1 MKQSRDRILTTHTGS
16 LPRPAGLLRRI
27 LEQESGQAVNQ
38 GEFEAEL
45 RAASRE
51 VVRKQVDA
59 SVDILSDGEL
69 SKPGYSTYVKDRL
82 TGFHGEGRF
91 PAIADLAEFPSYAER
106 ELGREGLRVLRTP
119 ACNAPIEYT
128 GQAAL
133 QRDIVNFKASLE
145 GARFEEAFMTAASP
159 GVISLFLENQHYP
172 SHEAYLAALS
182 DAMRVEYEAI
192 HEAGF
197 LLQIDCPDLAMG
209 RHIQFAGKSLDEFRK
224 SAVLHVEALNRA
236 VSGIPAE
243 SMRIH
248 LCWANYEGPHHRDV
262 PLADIVDVVL
272 QARPAG
278 LSFVAANPRHEHEWK
293 VWRDVRL
300 PEGKVLIPGVVD
312 STTNFIEHPELV
324 AERIERFA
332 DIVGPESV
340 IAGTDCGFATFAA
353 LTTVD
358 PAIAWAKLEAMAE
371 GALIASSRL
380 FRPSHR
386 VIVGLANRTRRAAV
400 ALRELRS
407 VEGRGG
413 TDGRR

>member
-16 LPRPAGLLRRI
+16 LPRPTALLRMI
-27 LEQESGQAVNQ
+27 LEQEGQGV
-38 GEFEAEL
+38 GRSEFESEL
-45 RAASRE
+45 REAIRE
-51 VVRKQVDA
+51 IVQKQSDA
-59 SVDILSDGEL
+59 GIDVLSDGEL

-91 PAIADLAEFPSYAER
+91 PAIADLAEFPSFAER

-119 ACNAPIEYT
+119 ACTGPVEYT
-128 GQAAL
+128 GRAAL
-133 QRDIVNFKASLE
+133 QRDIANFHTALE
-145 GARFEEAFMTAASP
+145 RARFEEAFMTAASP
-159 GVISLFLENQHYP
+159 GVISLFLENQFYP
-172 SHEAYLAALS
+172 SHEAYLSALS
-182 DAMRVEYEAI
+182 EAMRVEYEAI

-209 RHIQFAGKSLDEFRK
+209 RHIQFADKSLEEFKRN
-224 SAVLHVEALNRA
+224 AVLHVEALNRA
-236 VSGIPAE
+236 VSRIPAE
-243 SMRIH
+243 RMRIH

-262 PLADIVDVVL
+262 PLADILDVVL

-300 PEGKVLIPGVVD
+300 PDGKVLIPGVID

-332 DIVGPESV
+332 DIVGPENV
-340 IAGTDCGFATFAA
+340 IAGTDCGFSTFAA

-358 PAIAWAKLEAMAE
+358 PNITWTKLEALAE
-371 GALIASSRL
+371 GALIASGRL

-386 VIVGLANRTRRAAV
+386 VLIGLVNRTRRAAV
-400 ALRELRS
+400 ALRGVRTREVRGQARRS
-407 VEGRGG
+407 A
-413 TDGRR
+413 